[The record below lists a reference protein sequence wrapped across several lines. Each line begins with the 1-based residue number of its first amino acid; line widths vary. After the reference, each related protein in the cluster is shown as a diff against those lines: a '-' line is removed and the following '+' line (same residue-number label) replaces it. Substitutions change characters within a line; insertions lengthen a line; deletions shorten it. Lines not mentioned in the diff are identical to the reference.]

1 MDHTSG
7 RVARCVHR
15 ETGHVTDFIVI
26 TILKQLVKLRTIPLE
41 LGAFVE
47 NLAKCFLNRLDMLPN
62 SNFAT
67 KSFLNIWRT

>member
-47 NLAKCFLNRLDMLPN
+47 DLSEGILNLFDFCADTDFP
-62 SNFAT
+62 T
-67 KSFLNIWRT
+67 